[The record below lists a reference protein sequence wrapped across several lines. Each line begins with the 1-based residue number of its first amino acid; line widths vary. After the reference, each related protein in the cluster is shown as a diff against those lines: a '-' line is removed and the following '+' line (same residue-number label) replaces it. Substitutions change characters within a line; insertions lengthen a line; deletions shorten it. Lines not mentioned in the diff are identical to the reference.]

1 MVPKTMIFGFVLLII
16 AILLLGVSIYLFKK
30 TNCSEKFSNKSG
42 HVKDYDTEVR
52 GVVNKGDVVF
62 LKLFADWCPH
72 CVKMQGDWDKLFA
85 EYNGKVINDK
95 VVHVLE
101 MEEQNVN
108 MKEYVKDHGEIE
120 GYPTIVLLKS
130 GESPNN
136 FNGSRVYS
144 GLKSYIMEK
153 LA

>member
-1 MVPKTMIFGFVLLII
+1 MVPKSMIFGFVFLII
-16 AILLLGVSIYLFKK
+16 AILLLGVSIYAFKNK
-30 TNCSEKFSNKSG
+30 NCNENFNAKSG
-42 HVKDYDTEVR
+42 HVKDYEAEVR
-52 GVVNKGDVVF
+52 AVVNKGDVVF
-62 LKLFADWCPH
+62 LKLFANWCPH
-72 CVKMQGDWDKLFA
+72 CVKMQGDWDKLFT

-101 MEEQNVN
+101 MEEQNDN

-130 GESPNN
+130 GESPND

-144 GLKSYIMEK
+144 GLKAYLIEK